1 MIAMLDVSGDM
12 SLVRTDAS
20 YCHYTML
27 LATRENSASGTDCLI
42 PSNGS
47 APSTVLTFSSI
58 LYYTD
63 AFVLF

>member
-27 LATRENSASGTDCLI
+27 LATRENSASGTDCL
-42 PSNGS
+42 
-47 APSTVLTFSSI
+47 TTFEWFRSQHC
-58 LYYTD
+58 LN
-63 AFVLF
+63 F